1 MIAAGE
7 LIRLQGRA
15 SSWELRAS
23 SWAPTTMRGTKKYPH
38 VIDTPDP
45 GKWELAGYEA
55 ALPIT
60 EKSNPITRELDKADP
75 AQIVQLLKDCDAE
88 IFQEEDGAFV
98 NYKRLYSDLVLK
110 TMVDVIGKVQE
121 VLKDP
126 DNTLIV
132 LSGGGASGRL
142 AFLMAVSF
150 NKLLKGLG
158 HLPQYTYIIAG
169 GDRSLVA
176 SQEGPED
183 SALLGMEDLNKV
195 CVGKKRVIFF
205 GISCGL
211 SAPYVAGQLDF
222 CMNNLDIFV
231 PVLVGFNPVTMA
243 RNEKI
248 EGFHCTFR
256 QVAERME
263 KLQESHR
270 AFVLN
275 PAVGPEGI
283 AGSSRMKGGSAT
295 KVLLETLLLAA
306 HKTVSKD
313 REISEKCLLE
323 ILRTYE
329 RAHKVTYS
337 QSKKIAALVKQA
349 GTSLQKKAYV
359 YMVGWHTLGII
370 AIMDGAECIPTFGAD
385 INDIRGFLI
394 GDHSE
399 MFNREA
405 DLIAQGPKFAFSEE
419 DFVKTILPSLTE
431 LDTVLFLFT
440 VDDDLAEVEKLAL
453 QVKERTANVQALSHA
468 TVGQYLPASLKKLF
482 PSIISI
488 MWPILFLE
496 YEGNFIQRFQRELST
511 KWILNTVSTGAHVLK
526 GKILRNYMVD
536 LRVSNSKLFWRAVTI
551 LQRFTG
557 HPQARCLEAL
567 LQVIYHPEP
576 LSEEIRGAEVSKHIA
591 VATDKSKVVP
601 TALLCLL
608 RSCPVP
614 EASAR
619 LEAAPS
625 LRAALDA
632 ALHAPGRK
640 RAAADKP
647 TAEPGDE
654 PST

>member
-1 MIAAGE
+1 
-7 LIRLQGRA
+7 
-15 SSWELRAS
+15 
-23 SWAPTTMRGTKKYPH
+23 MRGTKKYPH
-38 VIDTPDP
+38 VIDTPDT
-45 GKWELAGYEA
+45 GKWELAGYETT
-55 ALPIT
+55 LPIT
-60 EKSNPITRELDKADP
+60 EKSNPLTRELDKADP

-88 IFQEEDGAFV
+88 IFQEEDEALV
-98 NYKRLYSDLVLK
+98 NYKRLYSDSVLK
-110 TMVDVIGKVQE
+110 IMIDIIGKVQE
-121 VLKDP
+121 VLKEP

-158 HLPQYTYIIAG
+158 REPQYTYIIAG

-183 SALLGMEDLNKV
+183 SALLGIEDLNKV
-195 CVGKKRVIFF
+195 CEGKKKVIFF

-231 PVLVGFNPVTMA
+231 PVLVGFNPLSMA
-243 RNEKI
+243 RTDKI
-248 EGFHCTFR
+248 EGFHSTFR

-270 AFVLN
+270 AFILN

-283 AGSSRMKGGSAT
+283 AGFSRMKGGSAT
-295 KVLLETLLLAA
+295 KILLETLLLAA
-306 HKTVSKD
+306 HKTVDKD
-313 REISEKCLLE
+313 SEITEKCLLE

-329 RAHKVTYS
+329 RAHKVTYG

-385 INDIRGFLI
+385 INDVRGFLI

-405 DLIAQGPKFAFSEE
+405 DLIAQGPKFAFSED

-440 VDDDLAEVEKLAL
+440 MDDNLAEVEKLVV
-453 QVKERTANVQALSHA
+453 QVKERTSNVQALSHG

-482 PSIISI
+482 SSIISI
-488 MWPILFLE
+488 TWPILFLE

-526 GKILRNYMVD
+526 GKILHNYMVD
-536 LRVSNSKLFWRAVTI
+536 LKVSNSKLFWRAVTI

-557 HPQARCLEAL
+557 HSQAKCLEGL

-576 LSEEIRGAEVSKHIA
+576 LSEEIRAAEVSKHIA
-591 VATDKSKVVP
+591 VATDQSKVVP

-608 RSCPVP
+608 RNCPVP
-614 EASAR
+614 EARSR
-619 LEAAPS
+619 LDGSPS
-625 LRAALDA
+625 LRAALEA
-632 ALHAPGRK
+632 ALNAPGRK
-640 RAAADKP
+640 RAAKP
-647 TAEPGDE
+647 AEAE
-654 PST
+654 EQST

>member
-1 MIAAGE
+1 
-7 LIRLQGRA
+7 
-15 SSWELRAS
+15 
-23 SWAPTTMRGTKKYPH
+23 MRGTKKYPH
-38 VIDTPDP
+38 VIDTPDQ

-60 EKSNPITRELDKADP
+60 EKSNPITRELDKADA
-75 AQIVQLLKDCDAE
+75 AQIVQLLRDCDAE
-88 IFQEEDGAFV
+88 IFQEDDEALV
-98 NYKRLYSDLVLK
+98 NYKRLYSESVLK
-110 TMVDVIGKVQE
+110 TMVDIIAKVQE
-121 VLKDP
+121 VLKEP

-132 LSGGGASGRL
+132 LSGGGASGRMG
-142 AFLMAVSF
+142 FLMAVSF
-150 NKLLKGLG
+150 NILLKGLG
-158 HLPQYTYIIAG
+158 QLPQYTYIIAG

-176 SQEGPED
+176 SLEGPED
-183 SALLGMEDLNKV
+183 SALLGIEDLKKV
-195 CVGKKRVIFF
+195 CEGKKKVIFF

-222 CMNNLDIFV
+222 CMNNLDIYV

-243 RNEKI
+243 RTDKI
-248 EGFHCTFR
+248 EGFHSTFR

-263 KLQESHR
+263 KLQETHQ
-270 AFVLN
+270 AFILN
-275 PAVGPEGI
+275 PAVGPEGLT
-283 AGSSRMKGGSAT
+283 GSSRMKGGSAT
-295 KVLLETLLLAA
+295 KILLETLLLTA

-313 REISEKCLLE
+313 SEISEKCLLE

-329 RAHKVTYS
+329 RAHKVTYG

-349 GTSLQKKAYV
+349 GTSTISASLRHSLQKKAYV
-359 YMVGWHTLGII
+359 YLVGWHTLGII

-385 INDIRGFLI
+385 INDVRGFLI
-394 GDHSE
+394 GDRSE

-440 VDDDLAEVEKLAL
+440 VDDNLDEVEKLVV
-453 QVKERTANVQALSHA
+453 QVKERTSNVQALSHA

-496 YEGNFIQRFQRELST
+496 YEGKFIQRFQRELST

-536 LRVSNSKLFWRAVTI
+536 LRVSNSKLFWRAVSI
-551 LQRFTG
+551 LQRFSG
-557 HPQARCLEAL
+557 QPHAKCLEGL
-567 LQVIYHPEP
+567 LQAIYDPEP
-576 LSEEIRGAEVSKHIA
+576 LSEDLRTAPVSKHIA

-608 RSCPVP
+608 RSCSVP
-614 EASAR
+614 EARAR
-619 LEAAPS
+619 LDAAPS
-625 LRAALDA
+625 LRAALDT
-632 ALHAPGRK
+632 ALNAPGRK
-640 RAAADKP
+640 RGADKS
-647 TAEPGDE
+647 EPDE
-654 PST
+654 QST

>member
-1 MIAAGE
+1 
-7 LIRLQGRA
+7 
-15 SSWELRAS
+15 
-23 SWAPTTMRGTKKYPH
+23 MRGNKKYSH

-55 ALPIT
+55 SLPIT
-60 EKSNPITRELDKADP
+60 EKSNPITREIDKADP
-75 AQIVQLLKDCDAE
+75 MQIVQLLKDCDAE
-88 IFQEEDGAFV
+88 IFQEEDEALV
-98 NYKRLYSDLVLK
+98 NYKRLYSDSVLK
-110 TMVDVIGKVQE
+110 TMMDIIGKVQE
-121 VLKDP
+121 VLKEP

-158 HLPQYTYIIAG
+158 QPPQYTYIIAG

-176 SQEGPED
+176 SHEGPED
-183 SALLGMEDLNKV
+183 SALLGIEDLNKV
-195 CVGKKRVIFF
+195 CEGKKKVVFF

-231 PVLVGFNPVTMA
+231 PVLVGFNPVSMA

-248 EGFHCTFR
+248 EDFHSTFR

-263 KLQESHR
+263 KLQETHK
-270 AFVLN
+270 AFILN

-283 AGSSRMKGGSAT
+283 TGSSRMKGGSAT
-295 KVLLETLLLAA
+295 KVLLETLLLTA

-313 REISEKCLLE
+313 SEISEKCLLE

-337 QSKKIAALVKQA
+337 QSKKIAALVKQT

-385 INDIRGFLI
+385 INDVRGFLI

-440 VDDDLAEVEKLAL
+440 VDDDLVEVEKLAV
-453 QVKERTANVQALSHA
+453 QVKERTSNMQALCHA

-511 KWILNTVSTGAHVLK
+511 KWILNTVSTGAHMLK

-536 LRVSNSKLFWRAVTI
+536 MKVSNSKLFGRAVSM

-557 HPQARCLEAL
+557 HSQAKCLEVL
-567 LQVIYHPEP
+567 LQVIYDPEP
-576 LSEEIRGAEVSKHIA
+576 LSEEIRAAEVSKHIA
-591 VATDKSKVVP
+591 VATDKTQVVP

-608 RSCPVP
+608 RGCSVQ
-614 EASAR
+614 EARSR
-619 LEAAPS
+619 LDAATS
-625 LRAALDA
+625 IRGALDA
-632 ALHAPGRK
+632 ALNAPGRK
-640 RAAADKP
+640 RGASKSDP
-647 TAEPGDE
+647 EE
-654 PST
+654 NST

>member
-1 MIAAGE
+1 
-7 LIRLQGRA
+7 
-15 SSWELRAS
+15 
-23 SWAPTTMRGTKKYPH
+23 MRGTKKYSH

-60 EKSNPITRELDKADP
+60 EKSNPITRDIDKADP

-88 IFQEEDGAFV
+88 IFQEEDEALV
-98 NYKRLYSDLVLK
+98 NYKRLYSDSVLK
-110 TMVDVIGKVQE
+110 TMMDIIVKVQE
-121 VLKDP
+121 VLKEP

-142 AFLMAVSF
+142 AFFMAVSF

-158 HLPQYTYIIAG
+158 QLPQYTYIIAG

-176 SQEGPED
+176 SHEGPED
-183 SALLGMEDLNKV
+183 SALLGIEDLNKV
-195 CVGKKRVIFF
+195 CEGKKKVIFF

-231 PVLVGFNPVTMA
+231 PVLVGFNPVSMA

-248 EGFHCTFR
+248 EDFHSTFR

-263 KLQESHR
+263 KLQESHK
-270 AFVLN
+270 AFILN

-283 AGSSRMKGGSAT
+283 TGSSRMKGGTAT
-295 KVLLETLLLAA
+295 KVLLETLLLTA

-313 REISEKCLLE
+313 SEISEKCLLE

-385 INDIRGFLI
+385 INDVRGFLI

-419 DFVKTILPSLTE
+419 DFVKTILPTLTE

-440 VDDDLAEVEKLAL
+440 ADGELPYSHPPCLSPADDLVEVEKLAV
-453 QVKERTANVQALSHA
+453 QVKERTSNMQAVCHA
-468 TVGQYLPASLKKLF
+468 SVGQYLPASLKKLF
-482 PSIISI
+482 PSVISI

-526 GKILRNYMVD
+526 GKVLRNYMVD
-536 LRVSNSKLFWRAVTI
+536 PKVSNTKLFGRAVSI

-557 HPQARCLEAL
+557 HSQAKCLEVL
-567 LQVIYHPEP
+567 LQVIYDPEP
-576 LSEEIRGAEVSKHIA
+576 LSEAIRGAPVSKHIA
-591 VATDKSKVVP
+591 VATEKTKVVP
-601 TALLCLL
+601 TSLLCLL
-608 RSCPVP
+608 RNYSVQ
-614 EASAR
+614 EARSR
-619 LEAAPS
+619 LDAATTI
-625 LRAALDA
+625 RGALDA
-632 ALHAPGRK
+632 ALNAPGRK
-640 RAAADKP
+640 RGASKSDP
-647 TAEPGDE
+647 DE
-654 PST
+654 NST

>member
-1 MIAAGE
+1 M
-7 LIRLQGRA
+7 
-15 SSWELRAS
+15 
-23 SWAPTTMRGTKKYPH
+23 PGTKKYPH

-60 EKSNPITRELDKADP
+60 EKSNPLTRALDRADP
-75 AQIVQLLKDCDAE
+75 IQIVQLLRDCDAE
-88 IFQEEDGAFV
+88 IFQEEDEAVV
-98 NYKRLYSDLVLK
+98 NYKRVYSESMLK
-110 TMVDVIGKVQE
+110 TMMEIIGKVQE
-121 VLKDP
+121 VLKEP

-132 LSGGGASGRL
+132 LSGGGASGRM

-150 NKLLKGLG
+150 NKLLRGLG
-158 HLPQYTYIIAG
+158 QQPQYTYLIAG

-176 SQEGPED
+176 SQEGVED
-183 SALLGMEDLNKV
+183 SAHRGVEDMNKV
-195 CVGKKRVIFF
+195 CEGKKRVVFF

-222 CMNNLDIFV
+222 CMNNLDIYI
-231 PVLVGFNPVTMA
+231 PVLVGFNPVSMA
-243 RNEKI
+243 RAEAI
-248 EGFHCTFR
+248 EGFHGTFR

-263 KLQESHR
+263 KLQLRQR

-283 AGSSRMKGGSAT
+283 AGSSRMKCGSAT
-295 KVLLETLLLAA
+295 KILLETLLLTA
-306 HKTVSKD
+306 HKMVSKD
-313 REISEKCLLE
+313 SEVSEKCLLE

-349 GTSLQKKAYV
+349 GTSLQKKASV
-359 YMVGWHTLGII
+359 YLVGWHTLGII
-370 AIMDGAECIPTFGAD
+370 AIMDGAECIPSFGAD
-385 INDIRGFLI
+385 INDVRGFLI

-419 DFVKTILPSLTE
+419 DFVKTILPTLTE

-440 VDDDLAEVEKLAL
+440 VDDNLDEVEKLVV

-482 PSIISI
+482 PASISI

-511 KWILNTVSTGAHVLK
+511 KWILNTVSSGAHVLK
-526 GKILRNYMVD
+526 GKILRNHMVD
-536 LRVSNSKLFWRAVTI
+536 VRVSNTKLFWRAVTI

-557 HPQARCLEAL
+557 HPQAKCLDAL
-567 LQVIYHPEP
+567 LQAIHHPAP
-576 LSEEIRGAEVSKHIA
+576 LSEELRSAPVSKHIA
-591 VATDKSKVVP
+591 VATDKHQLP
-601 TALLCLL
+601 TTSPISFL
-608 RSCPVP
+608 
-614 EASAR
+614 
-619 LEAAPS
+619 
-625 LRAALDA
+625 
-632 ALHAPGRK
+632 
-640 RAAADKP
+640 
-647 TAEPGDE
+647 TAENLPIKKRQKCHAGA
-654 PST
+654 SSL

>member
-1 MIAAGE
+1 
-7 LIRLQGRA
+7 
-15 SSWELRAS
+15 
-23 SWAPTTMRGTKKYPH
+23 MRGTKKYSH

-60 EKSNPITRELDKADP
+60 EKSNPITREIDKADP
-75 AQIVQLLKDCDAE
+75 TQIVQLLKDCDAE
-88 IFQEEDGAFV
+88 IFQEEDEALV
-98 NYKRLYSDLVLK
+98 NYKRLYSDSVLK
-110 TMVDVIGKVQE
+110 TMMDIVGRVQE
-121 VLKDP
+121 VLKEP
-126 DNTLIV
+126 DDTLIV

-158 HLPQYTYIIAG
+158 QLPQYTYIIAG

-176 SQEGPED
+176 SHEDPED
-183 SALLGMEDLNKV
+183 SALLGIQDLNK
-195 CVGKKRVIFF
+195 
-205 GISCGL
+205 
-211 SAPYVAGQLDF
+211 APYVAGQLDF

-231 PVLVGFNPVTMA
+231 PVLVGFNPVSMA

-248 EGFHCTFR
+248 EDFHSTFW
-256 QVAERME
+256 QVAKRME
-263 KLQESHR
+263 KLQESHK
-270 AFVLN
+270 AFILN

-283 AGSSRMKGGSAT
+283 TGSSRMKGGSAT
-295 KVLLETLLLAA
+295 KVLLETLLLTA

-313 REISEKCLLE
+313 SEISEKCLLE

-385 INDIRGFLI
+385 INDVRGFLI

-440 VDDDLAEVEKLAL
+440 VDDDLVEVEKLAV
-453 QVKERTANVQALSHA
+453 QVKERTSNMQALCHA

-482 PSIISI
+482 PSIISV

-536 LRVSNSKLFWRAVTI
+536 LKVSNSKLFRRAVSI

-557 HPQARCLEAL
+557 HSQAKCLEVL
-567 LQVIYHPEP
+567 LQVIYDPEP
-576 LSEEIRGAEVSKHIA
+576 LTEEIHAAEVSKHIA
-591 VATDKSKVVP
+591 VATDKTKVVP

-608 RSCPVP
+608 RSCSPQ
-614 EASAR
+614 EARSR
-619 LEAAPS
+619 LDAATS
-625 LRAALDA
+625 IRDALDA
-632 ALHAPGRK
+632 ALNAPGRK
-640 RAAADKP
+640 RGAGKSDP
-647 TAEPGDE
+647 DE
-654 PST
+654 NST

>member
-1 MIAAGE
+1 
-7 LIRLQGRA
+7 
-15 SSWELRAS
+15 
-23 SWAPTTMRGTKKYPH
+23 MRGTTKYPH

-88 IFQEEDGAFV
+88 IFQEEDETLV
-98 NYKRLYSDLVLK
+98 NYKRLYSESVLK
-110 TMVDVIGKVQE
+110 TMMDIIGKVQE
-121 VLKDP
+121 VLKEP

-132 LSGGGASGRL
+132 LSGGGASGRF
-142 AFLMAVSF
+142 AFLIAVSF

-158 HLPQYTYIIAG
+158 QPPQYTYIIAG

-176 SQEGPED
+176 SQEGSED
-183 SALLGMEDLNKV
+183 SALLGIEDLNKV
-195 CVGKKRVIFF
+195 CEGKKRVIFF

-211 SAPYVAGQLDF
+211 SLDF
-222 CMNNLDIFV
+222 CMNNLDIYV

-243 RNEKI
+243 RTEKI
-248 EGFHCTFR
+248 EGFHSTFQ

-263 KLQESHR
+263 KLQETQE

-283 AGSSRMKGGSAT
+283 TGSSRMKGGSAT
-295 KVLLETLLLAA
+295 KILLETLLLTA

-313 REISEKCLLE
+313 SEISEKCLLE

-329 RAHKVTYS
+329 RAHKVTYG

-349 GTSLQKKAYV
+349 GTSLQKKASI

-370 AIMDGAECIPTFGAD
+370 AIMDGAECIPSFGAD
-385 INDIRGFLI
+385 INDVRGFLI
-394 GDHSE
+394 GDRSE

-440 VDDDLAEVEKLAL
+440 VDDDLDEVEKLVV
-453 QVKERTANVQALSHA
+453 QVKERTANVQAFSHA

-526 GKILRNYMVD
+526 GKILRNHMVD

-557 HPQARCLEAL
+557 HSQAKCLEAL
-567 LQVIYHPEP
+567 LQVIYDPEP
-576 LSEEIRGAEVSKHIA
+576 LSEELRTAQVSKHIA
-591 VATDKSKVVP
+591 AATDKSKVVP

-608 RSCPVP
+608 RSCTVP
-614 EASAR
+614 EACTR
-619 LEAAPS
+619 LETAPS

-632 ALHAPGRK
+632 ALRAPGHK
-640 RAAADKP
+640 RGADKP
-647 TAEPGDE
+647 EPE
-654 PST
+654 EQSP

>member
-1 MIAAGE
+1 
-7 LIRLQGRA
+7 
-15 SSWELRAS
+15 
-23 SWAPTTMRGTKKYPH
+23 MRGTKKYSH

-88 IFQEEDGAFV
+88 IFQEEDEGLV
-98 NYKRLYSDLVLK
+98 NYKRLYSDSVLK
-110 TMVDVIGKVQE
+110 TMIDIIGKVQE
-121 VLKDP
+121 VLKEP

-150 NKLLKGLG
+150 NKLVKGLG
-158 HLPQYTYIIAG
+158 QQPQYTYIIAG

-176 SQEGPED
+176 SHEGPED
-183 SALLGMEDLNKV
+183 SALLGIEDLNKV
-195 CVGKKRVIFF
+195 CEGKKKVIFF

-211 SAPYVAGQLDF
+211 SASYVAGQLDF
-222 CMNNLDIFV
+222 CMNNLNTFV

-248 EGFHCTFR
+248 EDFHSTFR

-263 KLQESHR
+263 KLQESHK
-270 AFVLN
+270 AFILN

-295 KVLLETLLLAA
+295 KVILETLLLTA

-313 REISEKCLLE
+313 SEISKKCLLE

-337 QSKKIAALVKQA
+337 HSKKIAALVKQA

-385 INDIRGFLI
+385 INDVRGFLI
-394 GDHSE
+394 GDRSE
-399 MFNREA
+399 MFNKEA

-440 VDDDLAEVEKLAL
+440 VDDDLVEVEKLAV
-453 QVKERTANVQALSHA
+453 QVKERTSNMQALCHA

-482 PSIISI
+482 PSLISI

-536 LRVSNSKLFWRAVTI
+536 LKVSNSKLFGRAVSI

-557 HPQARCLEAL
+557 HSQAKCLEVL
-567 LQVIYHPEP
+567 LQVIYDPEP
-576 LSEEIRGAEVSKHIA
+576 LSDAIRAAEVSKHIA

-601 TALLCLL
+601 TALLCLF
-608 RSCPVP
+608 RNCSVQ
-614 EASAR
+614 EACSR
-619 LEAAPS
+619 LDAATS
-625 LRAALDA
+625 VRDALDA
-632 ALHAPGRK
+632 ALNAPGRK
-640 RAAADKP
+640 RGASKSDP
-647 TAEPGDE
+647 DE
-654 PST
+654 NST

>member
-1 MIAAGE
+1 
-7 LIRLQGRA
+7 
-15 SSWELRAS
+15 
-23 SWAPTTMRGTKKYPH
+23 MRGTKKYSH

-60 EKSNPITRELDKADP
+60 EKSNPITREIDKADP

-88 IFQEEDGAFV
+88 IFQEEDEALV
-98 NYKRLYSDLVLK
+98 NYKRLYSDSVLK
-110 TMVDVIGKVQE
+110 TMMDIIAKVQE
-121 VLKDP
+121 MLKEP

-142 AFLMAVSF
+142 AFFMAVSF

-158 HLPQYTYIIAG
+158 QPPQYTYIIAG
-169 GDRSLVA
+169 GDRALVA
-176 SQEGPED
+176 SHEGTED
-183 SALLGMEDLNKV
+183 SALLGIEDLNKV
-195 CVGKKRVIFF
+195 CEGKKKVIFF

-231 PVLVGFNPVTMA
+231 PVLVGFNPVSMA

-248 EGFHCTFR
+248 EDFHSTFR

-263 KLQESHR
+263 KLQESHK
-270 AFVLN
+270 AFILN

-283 AGSSRMKGGSAT
+283 TGSSRMKGGSAT
-295 KVLLETLLLAA
+295 KIILETLLLTA

-313 REISEKCLLE
+313 SEVSEKCLLE

-385 INDIRGFLI
+385 INDVRGFLI
-394 GDHSE
+394 GDYSE
-399 MFNREA
+399 MFNKEA

-419 DFVKTILPSLTE
+419 DFVKTILPTLTE

-440 VDDDLAEVEKLAL
+440 VDDDLVEVEKLAV
-453 QVKERTANVQALSHA
+453 QVKERTSNMHAVCHA

-526 GKILRNYMVD
+526 GKVFRNYMVD
-536 LRVSNSKLFWRAVTI
+536 QKVSNSKLFGRAVSI
-551 LQRFTG
+551 LQSLTG
-557 HPQARCLEAL
+557 HSQAKCLEVL
-567 LQVIYHPEP
+567 LQVIYDPEP
-576 LSEEIRGAEVSKHIA
+576 LSEAIRGAEVSKHIA
-591 VATDKSKVVP
+591 VATEKTRVVP

-608 RSCPVP
+608 RNCSAQ
-614 EASAR
+614 EAHLR
-619 LEAAPS
+619 LDAATTI
-625 LRAALDA
+625 RGALDA
-632 ALHAPGRK
+632 ALNAPGRK
-640 RAAADKP
+640 RGASKADP
-647 TAEPGDE
+647 DE
-654 PST
+654 NST